1 MGLYVKMNN
10 ILFKSITAFSII
22 VLSFSSIAKTSNSTS
37 SPMKTTASKDGKQKT
52 PLYWIDAMEP
62 TIRYDKPGKSRMG
75 MELVPVYA
83 EESKSPSVSP
93 GEIRIDPQITNTL
106 GVRTAEVKES
116 TLFQKIRAYGSIA
129 VKEDNITSVTSRV
142 EGWIKKLYANELGEI
157 VQKDKPLL
165 EFYSP
170 RIVQMQQKYLIFLE
184 QESKSGSVRFLKNT
198 LKTLGLTDRQIESIT
213 TTQSRQDTIPFYSP
227 VTGVISE
234 LNVREGAQVKGEDT
248 LLKITD
254 LSTVWA
260 ILEIFGEEA
269 FSLKAGQRVEIRI
282 PNVSEKVWSASIE
295 YVYPEANPAIRTVKV
310 RVLLPNPEGFLR
322 PNMVV
327 NAKIFTAPK
336 KALTI
341 PREALIYGTSKNY
354 VIVSLGEGR
363 FSPRL
368 VTPGIETE
376 EDVEILAGLKVGEKV
391 VTSGQFLIDSES
403 NLKASLERLSSS
415 DAPPGTPTHSV
426 HKGH

>member
-1 MGLYVKMNN
+1 MNN
-10 ILFKSITAFSII
+10 RFFKSLTAFSLI
-22 VLSFSSIAKTSNSTS
+22 VLSFSSTAKTSNSPSPPIETTS
-37 SPMKTTASKDGKQKT
+37 SKDKKEKT

-62 TIRYDKPGKSRMG
+62 TSRYDKPGKSRMG

-83 EESKSPSVSP
+83 EENKSPSVSP
-93 GEIRIDPQITNTL
+93 GEIHIDSQITNTL
-106 GVRTAEVKES
+106 GVRTAAVKES

-142 EGWIKKLYANELGEI
+142 DGWIKKLYANELGEI
-157 VQKDKPLL
+157 VEKDKPLL

-170 RIVQMQQKYLIFLE
+170 RIVQIQQKYLIFLK
-184 QESKSGSVRFLKNT
+184 QENKSENVRFLKNT
-198 LKTLGLTDRQIESIT
+198 LKTLGLSDRQIENIT
-213 TTQSRQDTIPFYSP
+213 TTKSRQDMIPIYSP
-227 VTGVISE
+227 VGGVISE
-234 LNVREGAQVKGEDT
+234 LNVREGSQVKAEDT

-260 ILEIFGEEA
+260 ILEIFGEET
-269 FSLKAGQRVEIRI
+269 FSLKKGQKVEIRI
-282 PNVSEKVWSASIE
+282 PDVSEKVWESSVE
-295 YVYPEANPAIRTVKV
+295 YIYPEANPAIRTVKA
-310 RVLLPNPEGFLR
+310 RVLMPNPEGFFR

-327 NAKIFTAPK
+327 NAKILTSPK

-354 VIVSLGEGR
+354 VIVALGEGR

-376 EDVEILAGLKVGEKV
+376 EEIEILKGLQAGEKV

-403 NLKASLERLSSS
+403 NLKASLERLSSPDNPQDTS
-415 DAPPGTPTHSV
+415 VPHV

>member
-1 MGLYVKMNN
+1 MNN
-10 ILFKSITAFSII
+10 SLFKSLTAFSII
-22 VLSFSSIAKTSNSTS
+22 VLSFSSIAKTSNSS
-37 SPMKTTASKDGKQKT
+37 SPSMEMTTSKAKKQKT

-75 MELVPVYA
+75 MELVPVYG
-83 EESKSPSVSP
+83 EESKSPPVSP
-93 GEIRIDPQITNTL
+93 GEIHIDPQITNTL
-106 GVRTAEVKES
+106 GVRTAAVKES

-129 VKEDNITSVTSRV
+129 VKEDNITSVTSHAD
-142 EGWIKKLYANELGEI
+142 GWIKKLYANELGEI
-157 VQKDKPLL
+157 VQKDKPLFD
-165 EFYSP
+165 FYSP
-170 RIVQMQQKYLIFLE
+170 RIVQIQQEYIIFLK
-184 QESKSGSVRFLKNT
+184 QDKKSENVRFLKNT
-198 LKTLGLTDRQIESIT
+198 LKTLGLSDRQIENIT
-213 TTQSRQDTIPFYSP
+213 TTKSRQDTIPFYSP

-260 ILEIFGEEA
+260 ILEVFGEEA
-269 FSLKAGQRVEIRI
+269 FSLKAGQTVDIHI
-282 PNVSEKVWSASIE
+282 PDVSEKVWSASIE
-295 YVYPEANPAIRTVKV
+295 YVYPEANPSIRTVKV

-327 NAKIFTAPK
+327 NARILTSPK

-363 FSPRL
+363 FSPRF

-403 NLKASLERLSSS
+403 NLKASLQRLETQKG
-415 DAPPGTPTHSV
+415 DNHD
-426 HKGH
+426 HKHQ

>member
-1 MGLYVKMNN
+1 MSNIFPKNLIAFFVIFLTFSNIVK
-10 ILFKSITAFSII
+10 
-22 VLSFSSIAKTSNSTS
+22 VSSSPSQSRDITS
-37 SPMKTTASKDGKQKT
+37 SKTEKKKKI
-52 PLYWIDAMEP
+52 LYWIDAMEP

-83 EESKSPSVSP
+83 EESKSPSLSP
-93 GEIRIDPQITNTL
+93 GEIHIDPQITNTL

-142 EGWIKKLYANELGEI
+142 DGWIKKLYANELGKVVE
-157 VQKDKPLL
+157 KDKPLL

-170 RIVQMQQKYLIFLE
+170 RIVQIQQAYLTFLK
-184 QESKSGSVRFLKNT
+184 QENKSGNVRILKNT
-198 LKTLGLTDRQIESIT
+198 LKTLGLSDRQIENIT
-213 TTQSRQDTIPFYSP
+213 TTKSRQDTIPLYAP
-227 VTGVISE
+227 VDGVISE
-234 LNVREGAQVKGEDT
+234 LNVREGSQVKAEDT

-260 ILEIFGEEA
+260 VLEIFGEET
-269 FSLKAGQRVEIRI
+269 FSLKAGQTVEIRI
-282 PNVSEKVWSASIE
+282 PDVSEKIWRASIE
-295 YVYPEANPAIRTVKV
+295 YVYPEANSSIRTVKV

-327 NAKIFTAPK
+327 NARILTSPK

-376 EDVEILAGLKVGEKV
+376 EDVEILAGLKGGEKV

-403 NLKASLERLSSS
+403 NLKASLERLSSL
-415 DAPPGTPTHSV
+415 DTLQDTPILNM